1 LQPETKKESKMDIEK
16 KSVAKALSIAWFDA
30 IALAAK
36 SVGGE
41 RVTALE
47 MAQAHSRMIAELTST
62 VAAEPAQT
70 LAA

>member
-1 LQPETKKESKMDIEK
+1 MNIDQ

-41 RVTALE
+41 RATALE
-47 MAQAHSRMIAELTST
+47 MAQAHARMIAELTAT
-62 VAAEPAQT
+62 VAAEPA
-70 LAA
+70 A